1 MATRSATLRGSATR
15 RKASQVLQPLPTSTL
30 PCAAGSPRPLHP
42 APPKVQVEEPPAAA
56 TASGVSGGHAPL

>member
-15 RKASQVLQPLPTSTL
+15 RKASQVFQQLPTSTL
-30 PCAAGSPRPLHP
+30 PCAAGSPWPLHP
-42 APPKVQVEEPPAAA
+42 ASPKRQEPPAAA